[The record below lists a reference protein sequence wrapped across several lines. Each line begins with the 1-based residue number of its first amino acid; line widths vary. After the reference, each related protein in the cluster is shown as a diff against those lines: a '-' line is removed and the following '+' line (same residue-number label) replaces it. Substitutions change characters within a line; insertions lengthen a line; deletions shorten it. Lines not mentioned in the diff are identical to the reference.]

1 MRRVTTDDLCA
12 FELCRCSKPYT
23 ARNLAGST
31 RRVAPDAPFC
41 SDRCEQLATHPSTAA
56 GCECGH
62 PECTPQATPD
72 IPPMM

>member
-1 MRRVTTDDLCA
+1 MSSRRVDPNA
-12 FELCRCSKPYT
+12 
-23 ARNLAGST
+23 
-31 RRVAPDAPFC
+31 VFC
-41 SDRCEQLATHPSTAA
+41 SPRCETLSKNGRHPP